1 MSNVETLGALQ
12 RRVSGFIPQQML
24 RGEVDAR
31 LKTIGRTAK
40 VHGFRAGKIPA
51 KILQQQYGAQVQ
63 QEVLGE
69 AMQRSFAELAQANN
83 LLVAG
88 YPNFELKTL
97 DLAAE
102 QLEYSAVFEVYPEV
116 VIGDL
121 SGVAVV
127 KSSFELGDAELD
139 STLLTLRK
147 QRTTY
152 QATERAAQLEDQVL
166 IDFDGLLEGVAFD
179 GGAAKDLTVVLGA
192 GRMLPDFETAMTGM
206 SAGSSKTLQM
216 RAVSAPLVPA
226 LDAAFAE
233 SFGVVGGD
241 VDKLKADIRENLA
254 REVSRR
260 LSARNKDAAMEALL
274 QVTAFDAPS
283 VMVQNEAQR
292 LMQQSLRDM
301 EERGMKMPK
310 GMQLPVDAFVER
322 ATRRVKLGLI
332 LSELVQQHS
341 LQAQP
346 AKVLAMV
353 TEYAQSFEDPEA
365 VVRWHQA
372 DRSRLDE
379 VEGLC
384 VEENVVAW
392 VMEHAKTTLTPVA
405 FNELM
410 GNA

>member
-1 MSNVETLGALQ
+1 
-12 RRVSGFIPQQML
+12 
-24 RGEVDAR
+24 
-31 LKTIGRTAK
+31 
-40 VHGFRAGKIPA
+40 
-51 KILQQQYGAQVQ
+51 
-63 QEVLGE
+63 
-69 AMQRSFAELAQANN
+69 
-83 LLVAG
+83 
-88 YPNFELKTL
+88 
-97 DLAAE
+97 LAAE

-206 SAGSSKTLQM
+206 SAGSSKTFDLTFP
-216 RAVSAPLVPA
+216 ADYHAAHLAGKTVAFTPLVPA